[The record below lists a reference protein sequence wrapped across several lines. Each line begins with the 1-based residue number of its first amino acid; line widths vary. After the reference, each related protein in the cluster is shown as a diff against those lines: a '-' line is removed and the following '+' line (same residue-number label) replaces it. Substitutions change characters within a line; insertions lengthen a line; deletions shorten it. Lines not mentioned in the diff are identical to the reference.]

1 LIRDI
6 DERNRKQAEFIDQIS
21 TQLSND
27 IKNTKNDVIAQSMQ
41 NEDLRNKIIIG
52 GAALG
57 GLALFSG
64 IILKKKRSRK

>member
-1 LIRDI
+1 
-6 DERNRKQAEFIDQIS
+6 
-21 TQLSND
+21 
-27 IKNTKNDVIAQSMQ
+27 MQ